1 MTTLLKIGVYS
12 TERATSQAA
21 ASRVADESSATQN
34 RKVLRALWLA
44 GINGHTRDELQ
55 TLCDMSGDSVRPR
68 CKGLMAH
75 GLIEVSDEI
84 RQTAKGRSAEV
95 LVLSAK
101 GRAAMGE
108 VP

>member
-1 MTTLLKIGVYS
+1 MSLLYQTGVYS
-12 TERATSQAA
+12 SDRATSQAA

-34 RKVLRALWLA
+34 RQILRALWQS
-44 GINGHTRDELQ
+44 GINGCTRDELQ
-55 TLCDMSGDSVRPR
+55 TQCEMSGDSVRPR
-68 CKGLMAH
+68 CKGLMAR
-75 GLIEVSDEI
+75 GLMEVSDEI